1 MSSLNKKL
9 RFETL
14 AVHAGHKIDP
24 STGAVVAPIHMSTTF
39 ERDVDGSYARGFMY
53 SRNHNPNRNALEDAL
68 SALEGGQALRHSV
81 QD

>member
-39 ERDVDGSYARGFMY
+39 ERDVDGGYARGFMY
-53 SRNHNPNRNALEDAL
+53 SRNHNPNRNEPPRFLRRLFGL
-68 SALEGGQALRHSV
+68 SQPTSTVA
-81 QD
+81 